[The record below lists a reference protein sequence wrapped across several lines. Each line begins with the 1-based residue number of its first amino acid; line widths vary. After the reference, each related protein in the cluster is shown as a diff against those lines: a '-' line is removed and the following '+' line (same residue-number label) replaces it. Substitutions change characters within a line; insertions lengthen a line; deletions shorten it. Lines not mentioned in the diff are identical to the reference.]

1 MGALPKQRISRH
13 RQGNRRRHIFLKSPE
28 LVPCQTC
35 RELHR
40 AHHVCPNCGCE
51 IRLIHH
57 GDPAKMQNMQMF
69 TCCCG
74 TRMEK
79 EQRGG

>member
-13 RQGNRRRHIFLKSPE
+13 RRGNRRRHIFLTSPE

-40 AHHVCPNCGCE
+40 AHHVCPNCGYYRSRQVIVIE
-51 IRLIHH
+51 ER
-57 GDPAKMQNMQMF
+57 
-69 TCCCG
+69 
-74 TRMEK
+74 TRAE
-79 EQRGG
+79 

>member
-40 AHHVCPNCGCE
+40 AHHDCPNCGYYRNRQVIVIE
-51 IRLIHH
+51 ER
-57 GDPAKMQNMQMF
+57 
-69 TCCCG
+69 
-74 TRMEK
+74 TRAS
-79 EQRGG
+79 